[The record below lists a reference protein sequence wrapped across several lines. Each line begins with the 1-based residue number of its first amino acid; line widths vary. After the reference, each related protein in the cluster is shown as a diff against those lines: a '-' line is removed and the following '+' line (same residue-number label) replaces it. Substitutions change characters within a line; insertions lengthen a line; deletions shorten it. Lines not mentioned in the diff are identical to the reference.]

1 VRKAALF
8 EGAHPSRSSL
18 VEPPLGTSASLGL
31 AFPLKHAS
39 NENDPSR
46 WRLFHTPSKL
56 MIWQDAAER
65 QVPHPHVGF
74 FCMLVRKPK
83 LLNESAGSNDE
94 ST

>member
-1 VRKAALF
+1 MRKAALF

-18 VEPPLGTSASLGL
+18 VEPPLGTSASLAL

-39 NENDPSR
+39 SETTLLAGAFFIHRQADDLAGCRRATST
-46 WRLFHTPSKL
+46 TPALS
-56 MIWQDAAER
+56 
-65 QVPHPHVGF
+65 VF